1 MPTDSFLNLI
11 AGALIERNKMNK
23 RNILTPEEQVL
34 EEEKRKELTRIRKKF
49 RAGCVQFAN
58 VFLGCGVNTLRA
70 YEGGDGRRVSDS
82 VLRLARVW
90 EKFLDDMT
98 AERNK

>member
-1 MPTDSFLNLI
+1 
-11 AGALIERNKMNK
+11 MNK

-49 RAGCVQFAN
+49 RCGCVQFAK
-58 VFLGCGVNTLRA
+58 VFLGCGVNSLRA
-70 YEGGDGRRVSDS
+70 YEGGDGRRVPDS

-98 AERNK
+98 TERNK